1 MMNNK
6 FVKTVKDKKITEE
19 ELNHIAGWLQVN
31 YELLIENL
39 IDSKYFKNEQ
49 EIQELIESRKIM
61 NILTGD
67 EQREYVILYKLLL
80 ELNYFRSRHHLDY
93 FIRDMRNNINKIRIK

>member
-1 MMNNK
+1 
-6 FVKTVKDKKITEE
+6 
-19 ELNHIAGWLQVN
+19 
-31 YELLIENL
+31 
-39 IDSKYFKNEQ
+39 
-49 EIQELIESRKIM
+49 M